1 MNRIFKVIVSFIL
14 LSSVH
19 AYAEDVELLL
29 ENGSVWNGVIGQTV
43 TIEYENKGQVIK
55 VEGELVRAT
64 KMYIMVANKV
74 EDKFVYID
82 KILSISS
89 KDSST
94 PQASDK
100 TTPAENLDDYDS
112 KPIDSSPSTVK
123 RSKEGEL
130 PKGFFIL
137 PMEGMVGHL
146 MRPTELRELVE
157 HIDENYGP
165 GQIIVLKVN
174 SGGGIGHV
182 WSDIRDF
189 VFEARERHRIVA
201 WVESAI
207 SAAAMT
213 VYCCDEIYYTSL
225 GEVGSCS
232 GYRGS
237 PNNPLSPE
245 EQQVMITEMEK
256 VISSSSRSLLIAGC
270 MFMSDRV
277 LSYSKDP
284 QSGEITYYDTLEGDT
299 ILSNYG
305 ENMTLY
311 AEQAVEAGLA
321 DGIANSV
328 EELAEQLN
336 LPKLD
341 NPEEYELSPL
351 GRELFAKWE
360 KTFKEWEEEGPKLF
374 DQFVNGNVS
383 GNTEKKQ
390 LDQRIRAGKEIL
402 KWAESVGE
410 TGIYLTPP
418 LNQENVNRM
427 NRLILELE
435 HQKTL
440 ADD

>member
-1 MNRIFKVIVSFIL
+1 MNWVSKLFICFAIL
-14 LSSVH
+14 GGVH

-43 TIEYENKGQVIK
+43 SIEYEEKGKTIK
-55 VEGELVRAT
+55 VEGELTRAT
-64 KMYIMVANKV
+64 KMYIMVAD
-74 EDKFVYID
+74 EFLYID

-89 KDSST
+89 EDSST
-94 PQASDK
+94 PQVPEN
-100 TTPAENLDDYDS
+100 TTTTENTNEDTPDSVDPA
-112 KPIDSSPSTVK
+112 PPTIDLAP
-123 RSKEGEL
+123 EGEL
-130 PKGFFIL
+130 PKGFFVL

-146 MRPTELRELVE
+146 MRPTELRELVD

-182 WSDIRDF
+182 WSDIRDY
-189 VFEARERHRIVA
+189 VFEARKRHRIIA

-232 GYRGS
+232 GYRGN

-256 VISSSSRSLLIAGC
+256 VISSSSRSLLITGC
-270 MFMSDRV
+270 MFMSDRL
-277 LSYSKDP
+277 LSYSKDS
-284 QSGEITYYDTLEGDT
+284 QSGEITYFDTLEGDT

-311 AEQAVEAGLA
+311 ADQAVEAGLA

-341 NPEEYELSPL
+341 NPEDYELSPL

-360 KTFKEWEEEGPKLF
+360 DTFKEWEEIGPKLWDKF
-374 DQFVNGNVS
+374 INGNVTE
-383 GNTEKKQ
+383 NTEKKR

-402 KWAESVGE
+402 KWADTVGE
-410 TGIYLTPP
+410 TGIYLNPP
-418 LNQENVNRM
+418 LNQENVNRI
-427 NRLILELE
+427 NRQILELE
-435 HQKTL
+435 HQKDL